1 MKNLIKLFFLVSII
15 FYNFFNYNFIF
26 ADQDIVK
33 NYNVTSEIPEGIKFS
48 IELLNFDDIDDIQVK
63 FKIDGR
69 NSFQYEYLK
78 MPKDNNVI
86 EHFFS
91 TLQSSRYIPPASKIE
106 YYFEIFF
113 KDGSSFK
120 TEKKNDVLL
129 DSRFEWDLVQ
139 GDVVDV
145 YFHGPVSRRA
155 KNILEASDKSVNDM
169 SDLLGVDSNKRISLV
184 MYNNYSE
191 MFDIVVKKSQT
202 QAGSL
207 ITEGQAFSTENIVI
221 VDGGARSALGVAT
234 HEITHIIVSRATKD
248 SYVGVPLWLNEG
260 LAEYGNI
267 EQDSGYDRYL
277 EWAVDTDRLFPFS
290 SLNRFPGNPNLTLV
304 AYGQSK
310 SFIEFLVTKYPKE
323 NMKNLMNEIS
333 NRKSINESFISSY
346 GKNFNDL
353 EDEWKSTL
361 LSFNGNE
368 VLLKQIDE
376 TESNL
381 NENGSCG
388 GGRMGFE
395 SMLIIILIFT
405 VFVKKMRNI
414 LIKRNQLTFN

>member
-48 IELLNFDDIDDIQVK
+48 IELLNYDDIDDIQVK

-113 KDGSSFK
+113 NDGSSFR

-155 KNILEASDKSVNDM
+155 KNVLKASDKSVNDI
-169 SDLLGVDSNKRISLV
+169 SELLGVDSNTRVSLV
-184 MYNNYSE
+184 MDNNYSE
-191 MFDIVVKKSQT
+191 MFAVVVNKSQT

-207 ITEGQAFSTENIVI
+207 ITEGQAFSTENIVL

-260 LAEYGNI
+260 LAEFGNV

-277 EWAVDTDRLFPFS
+277 EWAVDTNRLFPFS

-310 SFIEFLVTKYPKE
+310 SFIEFLVNKYPKE
-323 NMKNLMNEIS
+323 NMKNLMKEIS

-346 GKNFNDL
+346 GKNLNDL

-361 LSFNGNE
+361 LSIDGNGA
-368 VLLKQIDE
+368 LLKQANK
-376 TESNL
+376 TENIL
-381 NENGSCG
+381 NESGSCSG
-388 GGRMGFE
+388 GKMSFE
-395 SMLIIILIFT
+395 TMLISLLLLTIFLRKLRLYT
-405 VFVKKMRNI
+405 
-414 LIKRNQLTFN
+414 

>member
-48 IELLNFDDIDDIQVK
+48 IELLNYDDIDDIQVK

-113 KDGSSFK
+113 NDGSSFR

-155 KNILEASDKSVNDM
+155 KNVLKASDKSVNDI
-169 SDLLGVDSNKRISLV
+169 SELLGVDSNKRISLV

-191 MFDIVVKKSQT
+191 MFDVVVKKSQT

-207 ITEGQAFSTENIVI
+207 ITEGQAFSTENIVL

-260 LAEYGNI
+260 LAEFGNV

-277 EWAVDTDRLFPFS
+277 EWAVDTNRLFPFS

-310 SFIEFLVTKYPKE
+310 SFIEFLVNKYPKE
-323 NMKNLMNEIS
+323 NMKNLMKEIS

-346 GKNFNDL
+346 GKNLNDL

-361 LSFNGNE
+361 LSIDGNGA
-368 VLLKQIDE
+368 LLKQANE
-376 TESNL
+376 TENIL
-381 NENGSCG
+381 NESGSCSG
-388 GGRMGFE
+388 GKMSFE
-395 SMLIIILIFT
+395 TMLISLLLLTI
-405 VFVKKMRNI
+405 FVKKLRIN
-414 LIKRNQLTFN
+414 T

>member
-113 KDGSSFK
+113 NDGSSFR

-155 KNILEASDKSVNDM
+155 KNVLKASDKSVNDI
-169 SDLLGVDSNKRISLV
+169 SELLGVDSNKRISLV

-191 MFDIVVKKSQT
+191 MFDVVVKKSQT

-207 ITEGQAFSTENIVI
+207 ITEGQAFSTENIVL

-260 LAEYGNI
+260 LAEFGNV

-277 EWAVDTDRLFPFS
+277 EWAVDTNRLFPFS

-310 SFIEFLVTKYPKE
+310 SFIEFLVNKYPKE
-323 NMKNLMNEIS
+323 NMKNLMKEIS

-346 GKNFNDL
+346 GKNLNDL

-361 LSFNGNE
+361 LSIDGNGA
-368 VLLKQIDE
+368 LLKQANE
-376 TESNL
+376 TENIL
-381 NENGSCG
+381 NESGSCSG
-388 GGRMGFE
+388 GKMSFE
-395 SMLIIILIFT
+395 TMLISLLLLTI
-405 VFVKKMRNI
+405 FVKKLRIN
-414 LIKRNQLTFN
+414 T

>member
-1 MKNLIKLFFLVSII
+1 MKNLIKLFFLII
-15 FYNFFNYNFIF
+15 IISYNFIDHNYIF

-48 IELLNFDDIDDIQVK
+48 IELLNYDEIDDIQVK

-78 MPKDNNVI
+78 LPKDNNLI

-91 TLQSSRYIPPASKIE
+91 TLQSSRYVPPASKIE

-113 KDGSSFK
+113 KDGSTYR
-120 TEKKNDVLL
+120 TEIKNDILL

-139 GDVVDV
+139 GDIVDV

-155 KNILEASDKSVNDM
+155 KNVLEACDKSVNDI
-169 SDLLGVDSNKRISLV
+169 SNLLGVDSNKRISLV

-191 MFDIVVKKSQT
+191 MFDVVVKKSQT

-277 EWAVDTDRLFPFS
+277 EWAVDTNRLFPFS

-310 SFIEFLVTKYPKE
+310 SFIEFLVKEYPKE
-323 NMKNLMNEIS
+323 NMKNLMKEIS
-333 NRKSINESFISSY
+333 GRKSIDDSFISSY
-346 GKNFNDL
+346 GKNLNQL
-353 EDEWKSTL
+353 ESEWKSTL
-361 LSFNGNE
+361 LSIDSNK

-376 TESNL
+376 IGSNL

-388 GGRMGFE
+388 GGKMSFE
-395 SMLIIILIFT
+395 TMLISLIILTIF
-405 VFVKKMRNI
+405 VRKIRFYI
-414 LIKRNQLTFN
+414 